1 MAKHIF
7 MSNHKS
13 KLGTNWITPDVE
25 KGIPSYMSVY
35 TGIFCWMNNNSGLGN
50 VTVKIYGDV
59 FHDELVDQN
68 LTLSKKVQNIA
79 IYILWVYRIR

>member
-13 KLGTNWITPDVE
+13 KLGTNWITPDV
-25 KGIPSYMSVY
+25 KKDMPSVY
-35 TGIFCWMNNNSGLGN
+35 TGIFWWMNNNSELGN
-50 VTVKIYGDV
+50 VTVKIYRDV

-68 LTLSKKVQNIA
+68 LSLPKKVQNGS
-79 IYILWVYRIR
+79 IYIL